1 MNLSK
6 FSERLSEL
14 MFDEHYNGLTL
25 SQKLGCG
32 YNTIYRYLQ
41 GERTPN
47 VEMLI
52 KLADFFKCSV
62 DYLIGLE
69 EENFTCKFNEFH
81 SFQESFAKLLHK
93 EGITQ
98 YQLEKKTKIS
108 HSTMG
113 YWKSGRK
120 KPTIDNIIKIANAL
134 NCSIDYVL
142 GRTKD

>member
-6 FSERLSEL
+6 FRERLSDL
-14 MFDEHYNGLTL
+14 MFDAHCNGLSL

-41 GERTPN
+41 CERTPT

-52 KLADFFKCSV
+52 TLADFFNCSV
-62 DYLIGLE
+62 DYLIGLDA
-69 EENFTCKFNEFH
+69 ENYVSKFNKYQ
-81 SFQESFAKLLHK
+81 SFQESFVKLLDK

-113 YWKSGRK
+113 YWKNGQK

-142 GRTKD
+142 DRTND